1 MSATTT
7 LDLRLPKRRL
17 YKQLVEVAL
26 SVAPSA
32 YAPFSDYRVGCAVLL
47 WDGRVYTGVNTE
59 NPGLG
64 LTIHGEMSAINAAI
78 ADGAVNQAV
87 EAGLTATNFIKAIAI
102 IPLRSY
108 LAWAC
113 GHCRD
118 FIAGFGVDM
127 DIVVRTQEN
136 EPVWKRMARLLPFAD
151 APEERIQDACTGRLL
166 KGACTHGHQPMVVA
180 DAPVNTPYGIRPF
193 ATIAPVTAK
202 TKAYPALLQYARA
215 AAALSYA
222 PYSKRPAGAAVWL
235 YDGSVYTGSRVENVG
250 YTLST
255 DPDQAALTAAV
266 QSGALD
272 AAVRAGKKPT
282 EFVRAIAYSVP
293 GRPNAWPNGSS
304 RQCMCDFGTALD
316 VVAEDAQGKPVH
328 RTLAKLLP
336 GAFVPDV
343 LSYWTA

>member
-1 MSATTT
+1 MSAVTT

-26 SVAPSA
+26 SAAPSA

-47 WDGRVYTGVNTE
+47 WDGRVYVGVNTE

-78 ADGAVNQAV
+78 TDGALADALK
-87 EAGLTATNFIKAIAI
+87 AGLTPTSFIKAIAI
-102 IPLRSY
+102 IPLRSF

-118 FIAGFGVDM
+118 FIAGFGLDM
-127 DIVVRTQEN
+127 DIVVRTESN
-136 EPVWKRMARLLPFAD
+136 EPVWKRMAKLLPFAE
-151 APEERIQDACTGRLL
+151 APEVRIEDAQTGRLL
-166 KGACTHGHQPMVVA
+166 VPHTHVHAPA
-180 DAPVNTPYGIRPF
+180 APVFNAPFGIAP
-193 ATIAPVTAK
+193 ATIETATPK
-202 TKAYPALLQYARA
+202 SVAYRRLLEHARA
-215 AAALSYA
+215 AADLSYA

-235 YDGSVYTGSRVENVG
+235 YDGSIFIGSRVENVG

-255 DPDQAALTAAV
+255 DPDQGALNAAV
-266 QSGALD
+266 QSGALN
-272 AAVRAGKKPT
+272 AAVRAGRKPT
-282 EFVRAIAYSVP
+282 EFVRAIAYLVP

-304 RQCMCDFGTALD
+304 RQCMCDFGTSLD
-316 VVAEDAQGKPVH
+316 VIAQDPDGKPVY
-328 RTLAKLLP
+328 RSLSRLLP

-343 LSYWTA
+343 LSYWTASAS